1 MFNLAGVMRWV
12 LMSEQP
18 TSPQEPSGGSVRYPP
33 PPYAAALL
41 VDDPPRI
48 GDYWLDA
55 RLDARPSGVAYLAHA
70 DNGRPVM
77 LLVLSQ
83 GAANDAAARDRLAGE
98 VNKMHVDTVVARGGQ
113 GQDEGRLADK
123 FRGEADDP
131 IGPDEEPLVPWVA
144 LAWDGSV
151 SAVAEADR
159 VLRSV
164 DLSTTPQIGD
174 PTGPDYRLHWVDDTR
189 PGRWRLWPLQW
200 PARKDRAGWMTIAV
214 SWLLMLLF
222 TALALLIVVLIFQNT
237 PPESPQPPVPTDQ
250 QSQSSNQS
258 PQSPQSSDSS
268 PEPSSASPSESS
280 ASPSPSESSG
290 SASAPSQT
298 PSGSGSPTRTSSME
312 VSGTGTAT
320 APNSQTPNPKL

>member
-1 MFNLAGVMRWV
+1 
-12 LMSEQP
+12 MSEKPIQP
-18 TSPQEPSGGSVRYPP
+18 QDPDGVPSAYPQ

-70 DNGRPVM
+70 DDGRPVM
-77 LLVLSQ
+77 LLVLSE

-98 VNKMHVDTVVARGGQ
+98 VNKMHVDTVVARGGR
-113 GQDEGRLADK
+113 GQDEGRLAGK
-123 FRGEADDP
+123 YRGEADDP
-131 IGPDEEPLVPWVA
+131 IGPNDEPLVPWVA

-151 SAVAEADR
+151 HAVAEADR

-164 DLSTTPQIGD
+164 DLSTTPLIGA
-174 PTGPDYRLHWVDDTR
+174 PAGPDYRLHWVDDTR

-214 SWLLMLLF
+214 SWLLMLVL

-250 QSQSSNQS
+250 QSQSSSQT

-268 PEPSSASPSESS
+268 SEPSSAKPSESS

-290 SASAPSQT
+290 SASPS
-298 PSGSGSPTRTSSME
+298 PSGGSGTPTRTSSME
-312 VSGTGTAT
+312 VSGTGSAT
-320 APNSQTPNPKL
+320 APNTMTPNPRL